1 MVAGPGDELAAAGMG
16 SGNLLA
22 SQADREQTIE
32 MLKVAFVQ
40 DRLGKAEFDLRVGQT
55 LASRTYAELAAV
67 TADIPAGL
75 IRYRLPRKPV
85 RAQARPPMSTAAKAG
100 ICVAVAV
107 AVAAVMAVATGG
119 LALFLFVPFYFMA
132 LLVAGAQMLATR
144 HEKGSRGQLPPR
156 PSPRTGGPHRPA
168 PAEAEPPPEINP
180 ARRRTAEATRSGLRR
195 LQLPGAWSAHQWR
208 PRARGYA
215 IGYPGH

>member
-1 MVAGPGDELAAAGMG
+1 MAGPGDELAAAGTG

-22 SQADREQTIE
+22 SQADREQTVE

-40 DRLGKAEFDLRVGQT
+40 ERLTKDEFDLRVGRT
-55 LASRTYAELAAV
+55 LGSRTCAELAAV

-75 IRYRLPRKPV
+75 IGYQLQRTPV

-100 ICVAVAV
+100 ICVAMAIAV
-107 AVAAVMAVATGG
+107 PAVMALAWGPVAP
-119 LALFLFVPFYFMA
+119 FLFAPFYFMA
-132 LLVAGAQMLATR
+132 LLVAGAQMLASR
-144 HEKGSRGQLPPR
+144 HDKRSHGQLPPR
-156 PSPRTGGPHRPA
+156 PSPRTDGPQRPA
-168 PAEAEPPPEINP
+168 AAEGGQPPQVNP
-180 ARRRTAEATRSGLRR
+180 ARRRTAEATRSRLRR
-195 LQLPGAWSAHQWR
+195 PQWPGARPAHQRR

>member
-1 MVAGPGDELAAAGMG
+1 MAGPGDELAAAGTG

-40 DRLGKAEFDLRVGQT
+40 ERLTKDEFDLRVGRT
-55 LASRTYAELAAV
+55 LASRTCAELAAV

-75 IRYRLPRKPV
+75 IGYQLPRTPV
-85 RAQARPPMSTAAKAG
+85 QTQARPPMSTAARAG
-100 ICVAVAV
+100 ICVAMAIAV
-107 AVAAVMAVATGG
+107 PAVMAIAWGVVAP
-119 LALFLFVPFYFMA
+119 LLFAPFYFMA
-132 LLVAGAQMLATR
+132 LLVAGAQMLA
-144 HEKGSRGQLPPR
+144 SRQDKRSHRRLPPR
-156 PSPRTGGPHRPA
+156 PSPRMDGPHRPA
-168 PAEAEPPPEINP
+168 AAEAEQPPQINP
-180 ARRRTAEATRSGLRR
+180 ARRRAAEATRSRLRR
-195 LQLPGAWSAHQWR
+195 PHLPGPRPARQGR